1 MNALLPNT
9 QQDALL
15 APSAQFKKEAAKSV
29 AAILAFLLV
38 YLLLFL
44 LSLALV
50 GSCFYVGYF
59 IILAKPSLYTIL
71 FSVGLVGCGV
81 MVFVFLVK
89 FLFATTKADA
99 GDCIEIT
106 KDDQPQLFQ
115 TIYDL
120 ARDTGTA
127 RPKRVFL
134 SDDVNA
140 AVFYN
145 SSFLSLFFPVRKNL
159 KIGLGLVNSI
169 NVSELKAVLAHEFG
183 HFSQRSMKVGSW
195 VYQVNKVIY
204 DMLFNN
210 QGYANSLRSLA
221 SVHGLVAI
229 CVQLTVKVVQA
240 IQWVL
245 HQMFKVVNSS
255 YLSLSRQ
262 MEFHADLVAASVCGS
277 NNIIHALRR
286 SEFASECFEA
296 TLETCNTAWKEKQ
309 TVTDFYAHHRFALE
323 QMAAVRQVKLL
334 QGLPVLA
341 IESESRVGPRINYK
355 DQWAS
360 HPTLQE
366 RKAYLDSFALTAAVD
381 EAPAWTLFENAA
393 QWKERVTKLFYK
405 SIPPEEIKGEIDPLR
420 FNRLFEERLQT
431 VAFPP
436 VFKNFYANRSI
447 ADFDPEAVLHQPYV
461 LQPFENL
468 LSDEALLL
476 PEKLAFL
483 RQDIAVLQALIRKE
497 IVVRS
502 FDFDG
507 RKYRRTE
514 AAAVL
519 AQLEGECEILQAQ
532 LEALDQTVFRH
543 FYAIAPLAEA
553 EGLKLLYQ
561 HYFALR
567 NKADESL
574 GGFSALLE
582 LLGPVFRGESMT
594 IRTIQE
600 MIATLK
606 KEHEPPFK
614 QSLQAWLTAGAFDHD
629 LALKGAAE
637 KFIQSRYAYFSGEA
651 FLDHELVELNR
662 VVQGGWACIHYF
674 LFSQFKAITETQA
687 RLLRTKAHDVQ
698 NA

>member
-1 MNALLPNT
+1 MNPPLPKT
-9 QQDALL
+9 HPDALL

-29 AAILAFLLV
+29 MAILAFLLV

-44 LSLALV
+44 ISLALV
-50 GSCFYVGYF
+50 GLCFYAGYF
-59 IILAKPSLYTIL
+59 IIVARASLYTLL
-71 FSVGLVGCGV
+71 FSVGLVGCGI

-89 FLFATTKADA
+89 FLFATTRADES
-99 GDCIEIT
+99 DCIEIT
-106 KDDQPQLFQ
+106 KDDQPLLFQ

-120 ARDTGTA
+120 ARETGTA
-127 RPKRVFL
+127 RPKKVFL

-159 KIGLGLVNSI
+159 KIGLGLVNSL

-210 QGYANSLRSLA
+210 QGYANSLRSFA

-229 CVQLTVKVVQA
+229 CVQLTVKAVQG

-286 SEFASECFEA
+286 SEFANDCFAA

-309 TVTDFYAHHRFALE
+309 TVTDFYAHHRFVLG

-334 QGLPVLA
+334 QGLPVLD
-341 IESESRVGPRINYK
+341 IETESRVGCRVNYK

-366 RKAYLDSFALTAAVD
+366 RKAYLDSFALTATVD

-393 QWKERVTKLFYK
+393 DWKERVTKQFYK
-405 SIPPEEIKGEIDPLR
+405 SIPPEEIKGQIDALR
-420 FNRLFEERLQT
+420 FAQLFEARLQT

-436 VFKNFYANRSI
+436 VFKNFYANRSL
-447 ADFDPEAVLHQPYV
+447 ADFDPEAVSQQPYV
-461 LQPFENL
+461 LQAFDDL
-468 LSDEALLL
+468 LTDEALLL
-476 PEKLAFL
+476 PQKLAFL
-483 RQDIAVLQALIRKE
+483 EQDLAVLQALSRKE
-497 IVVRS
+497 IAVRS

-507 RKYRRTE
+507 RKYRRQE
-514 AAAVL
+514 AATIL
-519 AQLEGECEILQAQ
+519 AQLEGEREILQNQ
-532 LEALDQTVFRH
+532 LEALDQRIFRH

-553 EGLKLLYQ
+553 EVLKSLYKN
-561 HYFALR
+561 YFACR
-567 NKADESL
+567 NQADESL
-574 GGFSALLE
+574 SAFSALLE
-582 LLGPVFRGESMT
+582 LLGPVFRGET
-594 IRTIQE
+594 LAINAIREI
-600 MIATLK
+600 IASLK
-606 KEHEPPFK
+606 KEHEPGFK
-614 QSLQAWLTAGAFDHD
+614 QSLHEWIAAGAFDHD
-629 LALKGAAE
+629 PTVKSAAE

-651 FLDHELVELNR
+651 FFDNELIELNR
-662 VVQGGWACIHYF
+662 VVQGGWACIHHY
-674 LFSQFKAITETQA
+674 LFSLFKTITETQA
-687 RLLRTKAHDVQ
+687 GFLHAKAHDVQ